1 MKKILKKFDDY
12 LIELINSRIK
22 NDFLDK
28 FMYRVTDLGGAIFS
42 TVFSLV
48 LVLLGNSTIRLIGLE
63 SLAVLALSQIV
74 VHSLKLIL
82 SRERPY
88 TIIEHLHTFGFNLKD
103 YSFPSGHTTAS
114 FSIAT
119 VLALNIPSV
128 SLLTFFIAIIIGISR
143 IYLGVHYPTDV
154 AAGIILGV
162 GSAILVH
169 MFLLVFI
176 EEIAT
181 SLGLIY

>member
-1 MKKILKKFDDY
+1 MKNIFKSFDDY
-12 LIELINSRIK
+12 LIRLINARIK

-42 TVFSLV
+42 TVFSFV
-48 LVLLGNSTIRLIGLE
+48 LVLFGNDTIRLIGFEALV
-63 SLAVLALSQIV
+63 VLALSQIV
-74 VHSLKLIL
+74 VQSLKLIL

-88 TIIEHLHTFGFNLKD
+88 TIIEQLNTFGINLKD

-119 VLALNIPSV
+119 VLVLNIPSV
-128 SLLTFFIAIIIGISR
+128 FLLVYFLATIIGVSR

-154 AAGIILGV
+154 LAGIILGI
-162 GSAILVH
+162 GSSILVH
-169 MFLLVFI
+169 MFLLLYI
-176 EEIAT
+176 EEFAEI
-181 SLGLIY
+181 LGLIY

>member
-1 MKKILKKFDDY
+1 MKNIFKSFDNY
-12 LIELINSRIK
+12 LIRLINDRIK

-42 TVFSLV
+42 TVFSIILV
-48 LVLLGNSTIRLIGLE
+48 LFGNATIRLIGLE
-63 SLAVLALSQIV
+63 ALVVLGLSQIV
-74 VHSLKLIL
+74 VQSLKLIL

-88 TIIEHLHTFGFNLKD
+88 TIIEHLNTFGISLKD

-119 VLALNIPSV
+119 VLALNIPNV
-128 SLLTFFIAIIIGISR
+128 LLLTYLIATIIGVSR

-154 AAGIILGV
+154 LAGIILGV
-162 GSAILVH
+162 GSSILVH
-169 MFLLVFI
+169 IFLLQYI
-176 EEIAT
+176 EEFA
-181 SLGLIY
+181 SVFGLIY

>member
-1 MKKILKKFDDY
+1 MKNILKSFDDY
-12 LIELINSRIK
+12 LIKLINARIK

-48 LVLLGNSTIRLIGLE
+48 LVLFGNDTIRLIGFE
-63 SLAVLALSQIV
+63 ALAVLALSQLA

-88 TIIEHLHTFGFNLKD
+88 TIIEQLNTFGINLKD

-119 VLALNIPSV
+119 VLALNIPGI
-128 SLLTFFIAIIIGISR
+128 SLLTFFIATIIGISR

-154 AAGIILGV
+154 VAGIILGI

-169 MFLLVFI
+169 MFLLVYI
-176 EEIAT
+176 EEFAT
-181 SLGLIY
+181 YIGQIY